1 MVIPRLSRFFKF
13 FNTMIKTKNSAFIF
27 FISLLLIACHKEVK
41 SKQGG
46 IDMISNVYFNASKGL
61 NQMQTFHVSK
71 INYLGDSIFE
81 IIPDHTLPGI
91 NSGIHFIQDS
101 LYYSI
106 QDNAGS
112 TDLSDLIG
120 KHHGKLVYNKK
131 SGAIF
136 SKEEIPN
143 YNNRRKLND
152 TVLFKKN
159 YKRFEINS
167 PWMYTRFYIYPTDT
181 ILPYSLYKHVEEDY
195 GGRLER
201 IDSYNKKTDA
211 FVTLQIIPRQ
221 QWDDEAKDFF
231 SFNRYLQQKKKK

>member
-1 MVIPRLSRFFKF
+1 M
-13 FNTMIKTKNSAFIF
+13 NTRTKTALIL
-27 FISLLLIACHKEVK
+27 FISAILISCHKEVK
-41 SKQGG
+41 SRQGA

-71 INYLGDSIFE
+71 INYSGDSILE

-91 NSGIHFIQDS
+91 NSGMNFIKDS
-101 LYYSI
+101 IYYTL
-106 QDNAGS
+106 QENPGS
-112 TDLSDLIG
+112 TVIPELIG
-120 KHHGKLVYNKK
+120 KHQGKLVYNKK

-143 YNNRRKLND
+143 YNNRRKLSD

-167 PWMYTRFYIYPTDT
+167 PWMYMRFYIYPTDT
-181 ILPYSLYKHVEEDY
+181 ILPYSLYKHVEKDY
-195 GGRLER
+195 KGRLER

-221 QWDDEAKDFF
+221 QWDEEAKDFF
-231 SFNRYLQQKKKK
+231 SFNKYLQQKIKK